1 MRAAAVLGV
10 AVALAVVLGGVA
22 GAAGYPTENPAD
34 RATYDPYFSEQWA
47 LQAIKAPQAWSRSTG
62 AGVKIGI
69 VDTGIDLTHE
79 DLAAKIVAAT
89 DCIGANDIQAA
100 CTGSAQD
107 DQGHGTHVAGIAAAV
122 TGNGKGVAAVAPD
135 AGLVAVKALGSNG
148 SGALNDVNA
157 GIKWAVDHG
166 ARVINLSLEADG
178 ANVTVLPG
186 QSLAEGVQYAWQRGA
201 IPVIAAGNST
211 PSLFGGSYAGINAV
225 IVGATGPKNEVAWYS
240 SPLAG
245 AQWGIVAPG
254 GDSRGP
260 DGQASCAGALAS
272 GCVVST
278 GWFAGHTNQYADD
291 EGTSM
296 ATPQVA
302 GVLALLLAQGLT
314 PTQAVDKLLA
324 SAAKIACGPG
334 CHGLVDAAAA
344 VGAPTVLPP
353 AGPTTTVGSAPATV
367 TSPPPP
373 AAHPAGAS
381 GQTSPAAV
389 PTSTTTS
396 PSSAGAQPGP
406 SASEPAAPP
415 ATVGRPPASG
425 RPVASAP
432 LHPSSHGVNPAAV
445 VVAVVLLLGVGGEAM
460 TLAAQ
465 RRTG

>member
-69 VDTGIDLTHE
+69 VDTGIDLAHE
-79 DLAAKIVAAT
+79 DLAAKIAAST
-89 DCIGANDIQAA
+89 DCIGANDIPAA
-100 CTGSAQD
+100 CAGSAQD
-107 DQGHGTHVAGIAAAV
+107 DQGHGTHVAGIAAAI
-122 TGNGKGVAAVAPD
+122 TGNGKGVAAVAPG
-135 AGLVAVKALGSNG
+135 AALVAVKALGSNG

-186 QSLAEGVQYAWQRGA
+186 QSLSEGVQYAWQRGA

-240 SPLAG
+240 SSLAG

-296 ATPQVA
+296 ATPHVA

-314 PTQAVDKLLA
+314 PTQAVNKLLA

-344 VGAPTVLPP
+344 VGAPAVLPAP
-353 AGPTTTVGSAPATV
+353 GPTTTVS
-367 TSPPPP
+367 SPPVTTAAAPP

-389 PTSTTTS
+389 PTSTTTVTFS
-396 PSSAGAQPGP
+396 NGPRPGP
-406 SASEPAAPP
+406 AASTPARPP
-415 ATVGRPPASG
+415 ATVARPRGPG
-425 RPVASAP
+425 RPVASPP
-432 LHPSSHGVNPAAV
+432 LHSSSHGVNPVAV
-445 VVAVVLLLGVGGEAM
+445 VVAVVLLLGVAAEAM
-460 TLAAQ
+460 ALAAQ